1 MPLPIIL
8 NPKTPP
14 SLAYK
19 VFKAEQVR
27 YHEQA
32 AAEALNISL
41 FELMQRAG
49 SGAFNYL
56 LSRYPTV
63 KKLLVLVGWGNNA
76 GDGYIL
82 ACLAQQ
88 HGLAVTLVCADIKR
102 PLSGD
107 ALQAQELW
115 LENGNPL
122 HCWDEVDFTNADLIV
137 DALLGTGLNGDMRPL
152 TLSIVERVNQAA
164 VQVMS
169 LDLPS
174 GLHADSGAPMP
185 TAIKA
190 DSTVCFVALKSGLVT
205 GIGKTYCGDLVLDDL
220 GIAEEFTQLADS
232 QAQLVSWASLTPL
245 PARPNHAN
253 KGHFGRLL
261 CIGGNRGMGGAIRL
275 SAEAALRSG
284 VGLVKV
290 FCHEQSQWQ
299 VSTGRPEIMLN
310 IDSGTSSLK
319 SALDWCTCIV
329 LGPGL
334 GKDAWAQSQFNQ
346 VLAYLKNNTKT
357 IIIDADGLNLLALQE
372 SQQSLPTNCV
382 LTPHPGEAARLLS
395 STVKEV
401 EHDRYAACQRIAQQY
416 GGVTILKG
424 AGTLISGVAN
434 KQLHVCADGNPGMA
448 TAGMGDVLS
457 GVVAAMAVQGLDK
470 FQAASYGV
478 CLHAAAGD
486 RVASMYGQRGM
497 IASDLFEPLRALL
510 NYQ

>member
-1 MPLPIIL
+1 MRQ
-8 NPKTPP
+8 

-27 YHEQA
+27 RHEPA
-32 AAEALNISL
+32 AAKVQNISL
-41 FELMQRAG
+41 FELMERAG
-49 SGAFNYL
+49 SSAFSYL
-56 LSRYPTV
+56 LSRYPHV
-63 KKLLVLVGWGNNA
+63 KKLIVLVGWGNNA
-76 GDGYIL
+76 GDGYIV
-82 ACLAQQ
+82 ARLAQQ
-88 HGLAVTLVCADIKR
+88 HGLAVTLVCADVKR
-102 PLSGD
+102 VLSGD
-107 ALQAQELW
+107 ALQAQQLW
-115 LENGNPL
+115 LAGGNQL
-122 HCWDEVDFTNADLIV
+122 LSFDAADFTEAELIV
-137 DALLGTGLNGDMRPL
+137 DALLGTGLNGHMRPL
-152 TLSIVERVNQAA
+152 MLSIVEQVNQAA

-174 GLHADSGAPMP
+174 GLDADTGAPLP
-185 TAIKA
+185 LAIKA
-190 DSTVCFVALKSGLVT
+190 DCTVCFVALKPGLVT

-220 GIAEEFTQLADS
+220 GIAEEFAQLADPH
-232 QAQLVSWASLTPL
+232 AELISWASLTPL
-245 PARPNHAN
+245 PARAKHAN

-310 IDSGTSSLK
+310 IDSGTSALK
-319 SALDWCTCIV
+319 TALEWCTCII

-334 GKDAWAQSQFNQ
+334 GTDAWAKSQFEQ
-346 VLAYLKNNTKT
+346 VMAYLKNSHKT
-357 IIIDADGLNLLALQE
+357 IIIDADGLNLLAQME
-372 SQQSLPTNCV
+372 SHENLPTYSI
-382 LTPHPGEAARLLS
+382 LTPHPGEAARLLG
-395 STVKEV
+395 STVKEL
-401 EHDRYAACQRIAQQY
+401 EQDRYTACRSIAQQY

-424 AGTLISGVAN
+424 AGTLISDVAN
-434 KQLHVCADGNPGMA
+434 QQLHICADGNPGMA

-457 GVVAAMAVQGLDK
+457 GVVAALAAQGLDT
-470 FQAASYGV
+470 FQAASCGV

-486 RVASMYGQRGM
+486 RVASLYGQRGM

>member
-1 MPLPIIL
+1 M
-8 NPKTPP
+8 
-14 SLAYK
+14 
-19 VFKAEQVR
+19 FKAEQVR
-27 YHEQA
+27 RHEPA
-32 AAEALNISL
+32 SAEAQNISL

-56 LSRYPTV
+56 LTRYPQAN
-63 KKLLVLVGWGNNA
+63 KILVLVGWGNNA
-76 GDGYIL
+76 GDGYIV
-82 ACLAQQ
+82 ARLAQQ
-88 HGLAVTLVCADIKR
+88 HGLAVKLVCADVER
-102 PLSGD
+102 SLTGD
-107 ALQAQELW
+107 ALQAQQLW
-115 LENGNPL
+115 LAGGNQL
-122 HCWDEVDFTNADLIV
+122 LSWDAVDFTDAELIV
-137 DALLGTGLNGDMRPL
+137 DALLGTGLIGDMRPL
-152 TLSIVERVNQAA
+152 MLSIVEQVHQSA

-169 LDLPS
+169 LDIPS
-174 GLHADSGAPMP
+174 GLDADSGAPLP
-185 TAIKA
+185 IAIKA
-190 DSTVCFVALKSGLVT
+190 DSTVCFVALKPGLVT
-205 GIGKTYCGDLVLDDL
+205 GIGKTYCGDLVLDEL
-220 GIAEEFTQLADS
+220 GIAESFSQLADP
-232 QAQLVSWASLTPL
+232 QAELISWTSLTPL
-245 PARPNHAN
+245 AARPEHAN

-299 VSTGRPEIMLN
+299 VATGRPEIMLN
-310 IDSGTSSLK
+310 IDSGTSALK

-334 GKDAWAQSQFNQ
+334 GTDAWAQSQFNQ

-372 SQQSLPTNCV
+372 SQQSLPTNCI
-382 LTPHPGEAARLLS
+382 LTPHPGEAARLLG
-395 STVKEV
+395 STVKDV
-401 EHDRYAACQRIAQQY
+401 ERDRYAACRRIAQQY

-434 KQLHVCADGNPGMA
+434 QHLYVCADGNPGMA

-457 GVVAAMAVQGLDK
+457 GVVAAMAAQGVDNLN
-470 FQAASYGV
+470 AANYAV

-486 RVASMYGQRGM
+486 RVASLYGQRGM
-497 IASDLFEPLRALL
+497 IASDLFEPLRAIL